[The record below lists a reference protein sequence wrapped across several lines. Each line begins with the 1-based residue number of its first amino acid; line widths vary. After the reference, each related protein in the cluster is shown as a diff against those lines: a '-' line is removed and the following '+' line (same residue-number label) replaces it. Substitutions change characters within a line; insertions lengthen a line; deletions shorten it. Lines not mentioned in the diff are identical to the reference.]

1 MWNNGKHLL
10 WQHIVDVYK
19 HNLDNGLHTL
29 PKFSADHILLNSYSV
44 TRVKLAVQVLSDSVA
59 DEVSDTSK
67 LCEGCRQPHAGVIA
81 EPLNAS
87 KSSAMRRR
95 FDNSQ

>member
-67 LCEGCRQPHAGVIA
+67 LCEMMNKFFDC
-81 EPLNAS
+81 LNVLS
-87 KSSAMRRR
+87 LTEHKT
-95 FDNSQ
+95 